1 MLRNVGLEA
10 PAPQTNFL
18 GTAMFNLEIGQE
30 LEFIEPVHTEGRV
43 IPRGTR
49 VRVGAVMAELL
60 EPEIMLVVLGRT
72 PPETLRVAKHIVM
85 MHSRPVLESR

>member
-1 MLRNVGLEA
+1 
-10 PAPQTNFL
+10 
-18 GTAMFNLEIGQE
+18 MFNLEIGQE

-60 EPEIMLVVLGRT
+60 EPEVMLVILGRT
-72 PPETLRVAKHIVM
+72 PPETLTVAKHIVT
-85 MHSRPVLESR
+85 MHARPVHEPR